1 MFLFINIKMNYFKK
15 FIRKVKVL
23 HNNGIIYS
31 SLGAITFLSFT
42 TSNLLSCIQHFN
54 NKRIS

>member
-1 MFLFINIKMNYFKK
+1 MNYFKQ